1 MCDWN
6 QLCRTHVVKWFMTAY
21 IEQGIV
27 SAQQMQLSNTVVTS
41 RLLKQSTNS
50 CSCSMKNLIFE
61 IACHQSTLKKF
72 EAINKVH
79 GKTVVFYKKWNKL
92 KITSNYSMSWEMSRV
107 AYARNM
113 YERKKCKGRSH
124 INWIVKPSSTSTFKR
139 GLSYIQFPC
148 FTEIKKYSNVEIHT
162 KGWTIKKRGRGGE
175 VCGGSKNKIQSPG
188 NRMIK
193 GKKSTLEF
201 LHLPKSQSPVSQ
213 SVSQSRRSLISH
225 DFLNEIQWQALF
237 PINLYM
243 HVNF

>member
-1 MCDWN
+1 MLSLAGLQKLVSRSYWRIFVTTQAMCDWN

-21 IEQGIV
+21 IQQGIV

-113 YERKKCKGRSH
+113 YERK
-124 INWIVKPSSTSTFKR
+124 
-139 GLSYIQFPC
+139 
-148 FTEIKKYSNVEIHT
+148 
-162 KGWTIKKRGRGGE
+162 
-175 VCGGSKNKIQSPG
+175 
-188 NRMIK
+188 
-193 GKKSTLEF
+193 
-201 LHLPKSQSPVSQ
+201 
-213 SVSQSRRSLISH
+213 
-225 DFLNEIQWQALF
+225 
-237 PINLYM
+237 
-243 HVNF
+243 